1 MIELEDSTFQEETK
15 EGITVIDFYAD
26 WCGPCR
32 AIMPTVEAM
41 AKSYEGT
48 DVKVVKVNVDN
59 CPILQQQF
67 GIRSIPAFVVIK
79 DEIEIARQ
87 VGSAS
92 LVEKIQGIIEKIKQ
106 S

>member
-1 MIELEDSTFQEETK
+1 MLDLEDSTFQKET
-15 EGITVIDFYAD
+15 ETGIAVIDFYAD

-41 AKSYEGT
+41 AKDYEGT
-48 DVKVVKVNVDN
+48 GVVVAKVNVDN

-67 GIRSIPAFVVIK
+67 GIRSIPAFVVLK
-79 DEIEIARQ
+79 DGVEIARQ

-92 LVEKIQGIIEKIKQ
+92 LVEKIKEIIEKTK